1 MYYFTRLNWKIVVK
15 YLLLFINKGRRKC
28 GFINIG
34 YGNIIAANRIICII
48 SPGAAPTKRMI
59 QEAKE
64 HRLVIDATTGRK
76 TRAVIVMDT
85 GHIILSA
92 VQPETVISR
101 LDKDVMNKEDE

>member
-1 MYYFTRLNWKIVVK
+1 M
-15 YLLLFINKGRRKC
+15 

-34 YGNIIAANRIICII
+34 YGNIIASNRIISII
-48 SPGAAPTKRMI
+48 TPGAAPTKRMV

-76 TRAVIVMDT
+76 TRAVIIMDT
-85 GHIILSA
+85 GHIVLSA

-101 LDKDVMNKEDE
+101 LNKDIFSKEDDLLWW

>member
-1 MYYFTRLNWKIVVK
+1 MQ
-15 YLLLFINKGRRKC
+15 FINV
-28 GFINIG
+28 G
-34 YGNIIAANRIICII
+34 YGNIIAANRIIAII
-48 SPGAAPTKRMI
+48 APTAAPTKRMV
-59 QEAKE
+59 QEARE

-101 LDKDVMNKEDE
+101 LNKDGLNKEDDLLWW

>member
-1 MYYFTRLNWKIVVK
+1 MNWRNI
-15 YLLLFINKGRRKC
+15 LC

-34 YGNIIAANRIICII
+34 YGNIIAVNRIISII
-48 SPGAAPTKRMI
+48 TPGAAPTKRMV

-64 HRLVIDATTGRK
+64 HRLVIDATTGKK

-85 GHIILSA
+85 GHIVLSA

-101 LDKDVMNKEDE
+101 LNKDILNKEED